1 MINDVTIGAVER
13 ERERESYT
21 LVNKSEAFL
30 GCIRL
35 FGGVYVKLN
44 NKINKDS
51 INLHYNC
58 AF

>member
-1 MINDVTIGAVER
+1 MKVETTVA

-35 FGGVYVKLN
+35 LTEVYVKLN
-44 NKINKDS
+44 NKINKDR
-51 INLHYNC
+51 IIMHNNC